1 MVLGGLTPKSGFVVV
16 VVVAL
21 FVECPIHTYWS
32 VLFDY
37 LTSTN
42 VHSSTLY
49 APPFLSS
56 GQTPW
61 LNGKHV
67 VFGKVT
73 DGLDVV
79 KKIEIKGSDMGRP
92 RAQVQIKDCGV
103 VE

>member
-1 MVLGGLTPKSGFVVV
+1 MCRVFINTHCFFSLIPTQMFVFFSFFYSFIFVFSFFLGL
-16 VVVAL
+16 L
-21 FVECPIHTYWS
+21 
-32 VLFDY
+32 
-37 LTSTN
+37 
-42 VHSSTLY
+42 
-49 APPFLSS
+49 

>member
-1 MVLGGLTPKSGFVVV
+1 MVYGLRFSIATSSVQYI
-16 VVVAL
+16 L
-21 FVECPIHTYWS
+21 FS
-32 VLFDY
+32 LFNHLSQ
-37 LTSTN
+37 LTILFLHSPTFST
-42 VHSSTLY
+42 
-49 APPFLSS
+49 

-73 DGLDVV
+73 DGLDIV
-79 KKIEIKGSDMGRP
+79 KKIEIKGSEMGRP